1 MSTSVSVIPDGTKR
15 FKSGGVDDAVAE
27 GPSSKK
33 QKIANNNAETLKKKM
48 LQHESIAKAKK
59 VLAAM
64 SSNTTAVYPDNID
77 EMYCE
82 FMTLKIMN
90 EDYDA
95 SKAQLSP
102 GGTVDQFWHIH
113 VLDTA
118 GYASFFWG
126 INDGDV
132 VHHDALKI
140 FDSDELIGER
150 QEKTRS
156 VSHGIYVYLLI

>member
-1 MSTSVSVIPDGTKR
+1 
-15 FKSGGVDDAVAE
+15 
-27 GPSSKK
+27 
-33 QKIANNNAETLKKKM
+33 M
-48 LQHESIAKAKK
+48 LHHDSIAKANK
-59 VLAAM
+59 VLMA
-64 SSNTTAVYPDNID
+64 SNTAAVHPETID

-102 GGTVDQFWHIH
+102 GGIVDQFWHTH

-118 GYASFFWG
+118 GYASFFWD
-126 INDGDV
+126 INDGDI
-132 VHHDALKI
+132 VHHDALKSL
-140 FDSDELIGER
+140 DSDELIDER

-156 VSHGIYVYLLI
+156 VSFHLVYIVFLYIFLCVYNMNG